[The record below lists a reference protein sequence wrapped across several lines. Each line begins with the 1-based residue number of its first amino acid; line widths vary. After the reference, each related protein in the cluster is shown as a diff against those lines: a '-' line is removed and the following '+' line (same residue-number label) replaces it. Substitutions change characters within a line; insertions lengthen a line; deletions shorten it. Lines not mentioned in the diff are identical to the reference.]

1 MRNNKKSNV
10 LIINL
15 VISDWAFMKKI
26 IINLLFISCSVF
38 AAAQDVYPDS
48 ININWQADF
57 VAAFSKNQGLQ
68 YELTRTY
75 IFRDVDT
82 SLMVEP
88 KWEAH
93 YKFNITPQ
101 AIEVYVRNVAAI
113 ITNDSMKVID
123 YAHKALSYGAIK
135 PDSTN
140 PIFDEKW
147 NPFGSILWP
156 RYSADIGKYAPF
168 YLKPYLIHKF
178 KTDFKE
184 TYDTT
189 ILNKKFRAYK
199 SIKIT
204 SYERINGGDMQP
216 VYDTIVYFCNQKSHL
231 IEHIH
236 VYSPYAIIYFDFEK
250 LSLKAQDTKADKTFN
265 INNEKYRNYQKYN
278 FNLVFVHPRLA
289 SIGWPDEAFPQ
300 EKYMSD
306 EVRNIPLIDAF
317 GKKKYLKDFSGWI
330 LVDLWIYGCKPCM
343 DFHDNLKKEQEKYG
357 FRLIEKEGVTI
368 LCINPSKDPQ
378 KLSKY
383 ASRFNI
389 TDIAYWTN
397 DSDFFDYFNVLRYP
411 RYYLYAPDGTLVF
424 EGVID
429 NDDYSE
435 LLKAKK
441 EYEQKHRSK

>member
-1 MRNNKKSNV
+1 MFNQF
-10 LIINL
+10 
-15 VISDWAFMKKI
+15 FMKKI

-88 KWEAH
+88 KWEVQ

-123 YAHKALSYGAIK
+123 HAHKALSYGAIK

-147 NPFGSILWP
+147 NPFGSRLWP
-156 RYSADIGKYAPF
+156 RYSAELNKYAPF
-168 YLKPYLIHKF
+168 YLKTNAIHKF
-178 KTDFKE
+178 KAVFLE
-184 TYDTT
+184 MYDTT
-189 ILNKKFRAYK
+189 ISGKKIKAYK
-199 SIKIT
+199 TVKHISN
-204 SYERINGGDMQP
+204 ERINGGDWYP
-216 VYDTIVYFCNQKSHL
+216 VYDTIIYFCNTKSNL

-236 VYSPYAIIYFDFEK
+236 VYSNNAIKYFDFNN
-250 LSLKAQDTKADKTFN
+250 LSLKADETGAEESFD
-265 INNEKYRNYQKYN
+265 INNAKYKNYQKYN

-289 SIGWPDEAFPQ
+289 SIGWPDEEFPQ

-424 EGVID
+424 EGIVD
-429 NDDYSE
+429 ANNYSA
-435 LLKAKK
+435 LLQAKK
-441 EYEQKHRSK
+441 EYEQKNPARNEK